1 MNTTLDFE
9 IIDMLSKAITQF
21 AFRSGPIEEMH
32 SRGKLTQKDMKTLNK
47 YMVNRIAGLLTAI
60 SKGEIANILKVL
72 TFYASLS
79 SDWDSC
85 KPDTEEFF
93 CNPPHPNPL
102 PQGEGKR
109 ENIPWNFVADT
120 LQYNHERNYLLPNKR

>member
-1 MNTTLDFE
+1 MNTKLDFE
-9 IIDMLSKAITQF
+9 TIDMLSKGITQY

-60 SKGEIANILKVL
+60 SKGDITNVLKVL

-79 SDWDSC
+79 SDWDLC
-85 KPDTEEFF
+85 KPYTEEF
-93 CNPPHPNPL
+93 
-102 PQGEGKR
+102 
-109 ENIPWNFVADT
+109 
-120 LQYNHERNYLLPNKR
+120 YL